1 MTATTTRIYYCTRFS
16 HSERVPFIVEI
27 SALPPLGTM
36 EVRAI
41 LERGR
46 APLGLR
52 AAPFFIAHPI
62 IRNALKYIG
71 VQQTDRSKGTAS
83 DRDGNFCR
91 ANYSFA
97 GLD

>member
-1 MTATTTRIYYCTRFS
+1 
-16 HSERVPFIVEI
+16 
-27 SALPPLGTM
+27 M

-62 IRNALKYIG
+62 IRNALKCIG

-83 DRDGNFCR
+83 DRDGNYLPRQLFIC
-91 ANYSFA
+91 
-97 GLD
+97 GLGLITCGLGMLCFHRDQFNEAFFFRVCEPR